1 MRTQFNL
8 ENFIS
13 KHITSRNVS
22 LLSEDFD
29 KYSSALDDKINHKKV
44 LIIGGAGGIRRFF
57 VSLIESGELCLMAS
71 VMGESGDIF
80 YPKLEPEKDMIPF
93 DKIAK
98 DLLKTLD
105 LEIDICKTEQ
115 EAKMKAK
122 SSFVPTSPRPQSP
135 NSRFPLPASWPV
147 FFFGSNTSGEKSFE
161 EFYTE
166 SETRDEKTFINLGVI
181 KNSLKRNKEDI
192 DQIFNQLQ
200 TLFDSNAITKES
212 IVNILKKYLP
222 NFEHIEIGKGLDSK
236 M

>member
-105 LEIDICKTEQ
+105 LELDICKSEQ
-115 EAKMKAK
+115 EAKMKSK
-122 SSFVPTSPRPQSP
+122 SSFVPTSPCHQVP
-135 NSRFPLPASWPV
+135 NSWPV
-147 FFFGSNTSGEKSFE
+147 YFFGSDTSGEKSFE

-166 SETRDEKTFINLGVI
+166 TETRDEKTFLNLGEI
-181 KNSLKRNKEDI
+181 KNSKKRNKKEI
-192 DQIFNQLQ
+192 DQIFKQLQ
-200 TLFDSNAITKES
+200 TLFDSNTITKAS
-212 IVNILKKYLP
+212 IVEILKGYLP
-222 NFEHIEIGKGLDSK
+222 NFQLFLTF
-236 M
+236 